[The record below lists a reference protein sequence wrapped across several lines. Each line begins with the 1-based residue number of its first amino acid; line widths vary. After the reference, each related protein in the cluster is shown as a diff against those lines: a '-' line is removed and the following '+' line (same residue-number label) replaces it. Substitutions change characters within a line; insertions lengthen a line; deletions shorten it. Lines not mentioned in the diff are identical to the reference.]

1 VNDTAAPKHGAL
13 AWLWLA
19 AGVIALDQFTKWVV
33 VRSFDLY
40 EVATLLPVLDLT
52 RLHNTGAAFSMLAD
66 ASGWQRWF
74 FMTLGIGVSAAITL
88 WLRRI
93 DPARQTL
100 LPAGLSLVMG
110 GALGNVVD
118 RVWHGHVIDFIHV
131 HWQQHYFPAFN
142 VADSAITLGA
152 AFLVIDA
159 LLEGRRRGTA

>member
-1 VNDTAAPKHGAL
+1 MNETTAPKHGAL

-19 AGVIALDQFTKWVV
+19 AGVIALDQLTKWVV
-33 VRSFDLY
+33 VRNFGLY

-93 DPARQTL
+93 DPVRQTL

-110 GALGNVVD
+110 GALVNVID

-142 VADSAITLGA
+142 VADSAITVGA
-152 AFLVIDA
+152 AFLVLDA
-159 LLEGRRRGTA
+159 LLEGRRRGAA